1 MADKYKG
8 TKVKKT
14 PAKSSAIFKSYIAA
28 DFCGS
33 MDKKVKKMS
42 DSLYF
47 RITRGITNGKYGCGK
62 TKKD

>member
-47 RITRGITNGKYGCGK
+47 RITRGITNGK
-62 TKKD
+62 